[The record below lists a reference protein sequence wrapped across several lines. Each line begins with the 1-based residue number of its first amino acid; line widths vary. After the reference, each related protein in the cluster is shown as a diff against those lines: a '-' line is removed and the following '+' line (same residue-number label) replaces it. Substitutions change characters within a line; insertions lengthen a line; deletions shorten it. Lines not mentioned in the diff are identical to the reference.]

1 MTLVFGVGF
10 DKIPPEAGALTA
22 IRETPVGLHESRFM
36 QLRHRDV
43 KTFGI
48 RFQSSHR
55 RHRLIGVSLH
65 FGGVICRALSIGLKR
80 GRQLRWSVWVRR
92 ICFDWFIRNM

>member
-1 MTLVFGVGF
+1 MSLVFGVGF

-22 IRETPVGLHESRFM
+22 IRETPVRLHESRFM
-36 QLRHRDV
+36 QLRHSDV

-55 RHRLIGVSLH
+55 RHRLIGVSRRL
-65 FGGVICRALSIGLKR
+65 GGTICRAVSMGQKR
-80 GRQLRWSVWVRR
+80 GRQGR
-92 ICFDWFIRNM
+92 